1 MGIPVEMTSPL
12 IRQWARCAAVA
23 ALLCACTSDAVPEA
37 AGEDGPGGARAE
49 AAGGDG
55 PGGARAEADT
65 AGALYRARVDEGLGA
80 SVAILIDNSGSMRDR
95 APGDGRRKYVVAR
108 EAVEE
113 MLRAT
118 EEVIR
123 ERPDFPVN
131 VGIYRFSAEVEEVL
145 PMSPYDPAR
154 VRQALAGMP
163 RPDGSTAIGDG
174 MEHARH
180 ELYGAGTFRKYILV
194 LTDGE
199 NTHGRPPDE
208 VAREIARRGQ
218 GAVQTYFVAFD
229 TDPATFGFLRETGG
243 DVFAARGGA
252 ELRRALGE
260 VYRGRILAEAAD
272 YGEGAPPAADN
283 SATTPE
289 AGQR

>member
-1 MGIPVEMTSPL
+1 MTAPPL
-12 IRQWARCAAVA
+12 GQWAACAALA
-23 ALLCACTSDAVPEA
+23 ALLAACKLEGDSASAALAAAVDSAQKA
-37 AGEDGPGGARAE
+37 AADS
-49 AAGGDG
+49 AAA
-55 PGGARAEADT
+55 P
-65 AGALYRARVDEGLGA
+65 YQARVDEGLGA
-80 SVAILIDNSGSMRDR
+80 SVAILIDNSGSMWQR
-95 APGDGRRKYVVAR
+95 APGDTRVKYVIAR

-118 EEVIR
+118 EAVIR

-131 VGIYRFSAEVEEVL
+131 VGIYRFSDEVVEVL
-145 PMSPYDPAR
+145 PMSPYDR
-154 VRQALAGMP
+154 KKVRQALATMP
-163 RPDGSTAIGDG
+163 QPEGKTAIGDG
-174 MEHARH
+174 MERARH

-199 NTHGRPPDE
+199 NTHGRTPDV

-229 TDPATFGFLRETGG
+229 TDPATFGFLKETGG

-252 ELRRALGE
+252 DLRRALGD

-272 YGEGAPPAADN
+272 YGEGAPPAAGN
-283 SATTPE
+283 RATTTE
-289 AGQR
+289 APQQ

>member
-1 MGIPVEMTSPL
+1 MTASPL
-12 IRQWARCAAVA
+12 RHRATCATLA
-23 ALLCACTSDAVPEA
+23 ALLAACGGAGDGMEAADSLGAVPA
-37 AGEDGPGGARAE
+37 ADAAE
-49 AAGGDG
+49 Q
-55 PGGARAEADT
+55 P
-65 AGALYRARVDEGLGA
+65 YRARVDEGLGA
-80 SVAILIDNSGSMRDR
+80 SVAIVIDNSGSMWQT
-95 APGDGRRKYVVAR
+95 APGDTRVKYVVAR
-108 EAVEE
+108 EAVEQ

-118 EEVIR
+118 EEIIR

-131 VGIYRFSAEVEEVL
+131 VGIYRFSDAVAEVL
-145 PMSPYDPAR
+145 PMQRYDR
-154 VRQALAGMP
+154 QKVRAALRTMP
-163 RPDGSTAIGDG
+163 QPEGKTAIGDG
-174 MEHARH
+174 MDRARH

-199 NTHGRPPDE
+199 NTHGRAPDE

-252 ELRRALGE
+252 ELRTALAE
-260 VYRGRILAEAAD
+260 VYRGKILAEAAD
-272 YGEGAPPAADN
+272 YGEGAPPAATN

-289 AGQR
+289 ARQR

>member
-1 MGIPVEMTSPL
+1 MTTAHPG
-12 IRQWARCAAVA
+12 QWAKCVTLLVLLSACGTGGEAASVGDA
-23 ALLCACTSDAVPEA
+23 TSDSILA
-37 AGEDGPGGARAE
+37 AM
-49 AAGGDG
+49 AADSAQAAQA
-55 PGGARAEADT
+55 P
-65 AGALYRARVDEGLGA
+65 YKARVDEGLGA
-80 SVAILIDNSGSMRDR
+80 SVAILIDNSGSMWGK
-95 APGDGRRKYVVAR
+95 APGDSRTKHLVAR

-118 EEVIR
+118 EAVIR

-131 VGIYRFSAEVEEVL
+131 VGIYRFSDTVAEVL
-145 PMSPYDPAR
+145 PMQRYDRAKVRAALRTMPPPA
-154 VRQALAGMP
+154 GK
-163 RPDGSTAIGDG
+163 TAIGDG
-174 MEHARH
+174 MDRARE

-199 NTHGRPPDE
+199 NTHGRAPDE

-243 DVFAARGGA
+243 DVFAARAGT
-252 ELRRALGE
+252 ELRTALAN
-260 VYRGRILAEAAD
+260 VYRGKILAEAAD
-272 YGEGAPPAADN
+272 YGEGAPPAAGN

-289 AGQR
+289 ARQR

>member
-1 MGIPVEMTSPL
+1 MTAPPSGY
-12 IRQWARCAAVA
+12 RARCVTLA
-23 ALLCACTSDAVPEA
+23 ALLAACGGGADT
-37 AGEDGPGGARAE
+37 GPGAGDLPSDSVVLAAR
-49 AAGGDG
+49 DSS
-55 PGGARAEADT
+55 RAP
-65 AGALYRARVDEGLGA
+65 YRARVDEGLGA
-80 SVAILIDNSGSMRDR
+80 SVAILIDNSGSMWQA
-95 APGDGRRKYVVAR
+95 APGDGRAKFLVAR

-131 VGIYRFSAEVEEVL
+131 VGIYRFSDTVAEVL
-145 PMSPYDPAR
+145 PMSRYDR
-154 VRQALAGMP
+154 QTVRAALGTMP
-163 RPDGSTAIGDG
+163 QPEGKTAIGDG
-174 MEHARH
+174 MDRARH

-199 NTHGRPPDE
+199 NTYGRAPDE
-208 VAREIARRGQ
+208 VAREIAARGQ

-243 DVFAARGGA
+243 EVFAARAGPD
-252 ELRRALGE
+252 LRRALGD
-260 VYRGRILAEAAD
+260 VYRGKILAEAAD
-272 YGEGAPPAADN
+272 YGEGAPPAAGN

-289 AGQR
+289 ARQR

>member
-1 MGIPVEMTSPL
+1 MTAPSSG
-12 IRQWARCAAVA
+12 QWAKCVTLA
-23 ALLCACTSDAVPEA
+23 ALLAACGGGGEA
-37 AGEDGPGGARAE
+37 AGMGDSPSDSVVSGGRDPSQA
-49 AAGGDG
+49 
-55 PGGARAEADT
+55 P
-65 AGALYRARVDEGLGA
+65 YRARVDEGLGA
-80 SVAILIDNSGSMRDR
+80 SVAILIDNSGSMWQK
-95 APGDGRRKYVVAR
+95 APGDTRVKYVVAR

-131 VGIYRFSAEVEEVL
+131 VGIYRFSDSVAEVL
-145 PMSPYDPAR
+145 PMQRYDR
-154 VRQALAGMP
+154 QKVRAALRTMP
-163 RPDGSTAIGDG
+163 RPEGKTAIGDG
-174 MEHARH
+174 MDRARH

-199 NTHGRPPDE
+199 NTHGRAPDDA
-208 VAREIARRGQ
+208 AREIARRGQ

-252 ELRRALGE
+252 ELRRALGD
-260 VYRGRILAEAAD
+260 VYRGKILAEAAD
-272 YGEGAPPAADN
+272 YGEGAPPAAGN

-289 AGQR
+289 ARQR

>member
-1 MGIPVEMTSPL
+1 MTAP
-12 IRQWARCAAVA
+12 RPGHWATCVTLAGLLAACDGVSA
-23 ALLCACTSDAVPEA
+23 AREEADAAAREA
-37 AGEDGPGGARAE
+37 AAAIARARADS
-49 AAGGDG
+49 AA
-55 PGGARAEADT
+55 AAD
-65 AGALYRARVDEGLGA
+65 APYRARVDEGLGA
-80 SVAILIDNSGSMRDR
+80 SVAILIDNSGSMWQT
-95 APGDGRRKYVVAR
+95 APGDRRAKYVVAR

-118 EEVIR
+118 EAVIR

-131 VGIYRFSAEVEEVL
+131 VGIYRFSDSVSDVL
-145 PMSPYDPAR
+145 PMQRYDR
-154 VRQALAGMP
+154 QKVRAALRTMP
-163 RPDGSTAIGDG
+163 RPDGRTAIGDG
-174 MEHARH
+174 MDRARH

-199 NTHGRPPDE
+199 NTQGRLPDE

-218 GAVQTYFVAFD
+218 GAVQVYFVAFD
-229 TDPATFGFLRETGG
+229 TDPATFGFLTETGG

-252 ELRRALGE
+252 ELRRALGD

-272 YGEGAPPAADN
+272 YGEGAPPAAGN

-289 AGQR
+289 ASQR